1 MVRQAYSTRAEF
13 RQQTNYLQG
22 INQRMGGVVGQS
34 TQPQRLDRALSR
46 MQLTQSLLWS
56 TAAQVPALNSIIG
69 MINSRR
75 RRDSVIMG
83 SVIGV
88 CTLLLLWFIF
98 G

>member
-1 MVRQAYSTRAEF
+1 MSDCRQAYGTRAEF

-22 INQRMGGVVGQS
+22 INARMSGVV
-34 TQPQRLDRALSR
+34 
-46 MQLTQSLLWS
+46 
-56 TAAQVPALNSIIG
+56 AQVPALNSIIG

-88 CTLLLLWFIF
+88 CTLLLMWFLF